1 MVKAS
6 RCKITVLKKIVNNDL
21 AEEYLDI
28 DEDFVA
34 CPRFIEGQE
43 ISIEQLED
51 PPEGFCL
58 WAWADIRKDLEIIA
72 SGGNPFWVKPPGT
85 ILTGCSDWFRP
96 VIFKIERIEG

>member
-1 MVKAS
+1 MVKES
-6 RCKITVLKKIVNNDL
+6 RCKITVLKKTVNNDL
-21 AEEYLDI
+21 VEEYLDI
-28 DEDFVA
+28 DEDFTA

-43 ISIEQLED
+43 IIVERLDE

-72 SGGNPFWVKPPGT
+72 SGGNLYWVKTPGT
-85 ILTGCSDWFRP
+85 TIAGCSDWFRP